1 MKKYRFTVV
10 TPCYNSEKFIKRVF
24 DSLKKQT
31 FKNFEWYVINDAS
44 TDKTSHEI
52 KKFSETVDFPVIFHD
67 LEKNQGVH
75 NNINQAI
82 RDANGEFFIL
92 YGHDD
97 EISKDAL
104 ETFDSLFTKYNSP
117 NIGSIYALAKD
128 QTGKLVGKKYP
139 KDEFISNYWAQ
150 FFDLGNEREKFQC
163 WKTDYL
169 REFYPLPTKKPND
182 QPSSWLWGKFGIK
195 YQSIFINKVLRTYY
209 TNVETSI
216 TATSNRESNP
226 NMTFNYH
233 VTWVNEFQYHIKNK
247 KRRYRGVGACVSHG
261 VLSGKS
267 IWQILTKIEKNTNKL
282 ICLLFYP
289 IAIYYNKRNK

>member
-1 MKKYRFTVV
+1 MKKHRFTVV

-44 TDKTSHEI
+44 TDNTSHLI

-67 LEKNQGVH
+67 LEKNQGLH

-82 RDANGEFFIL
+82 KDANGEFFIL

-97 EISKDAL
+97 EITKDAL
-104 ETFDSLFTKYNSP
+104 ETFDYLLSKYNNP
-117 NIGSIYALAKD
+117 EIGSVYALAKD

-139 KDEFISNYWAQ
+139 KDELVSTYWEQ
-150 FFDLGNEREKFQC
+150 FFDYDNPAEKFQC
-163 WKTDYL
+163 FRTDCL
-169 REFYPLPTKKPND
+169 RSIYPLPTEAPNE
-182 QPSSWLWGKFGIK
+182 QSGGWLWGKFGMK
-195 YQSIFINKVLRTYY
+195 YKSIFVNKILRTYY
-209 TNVETSI
+209 TNVEGQI
-216 TATSNRESNP
+216 TATSNRDTNP
-226 NMTFNYH
+226 EMIFNYH
-233 VTWVNEFQYHIKNK
+233 VTWVNEFQYHVKNK
-247 KRRYRGVGACVSHG
+247 KRRLRGIGACVSHG
-261 VLSGKS
+261 LLAGKS
-267 IWQILTKIEKNTNKL
+267 IIQILSQIHKKRNKL

>member
-1 MKKYRFTVV
+1 MKKHRFTVV

-44 TDKTSHEI
+44 TDNTSHLI

-67 LEKNQGVH
+67 LEKNQGLH

-82 RDANGEFFIL
+82 KDANGEFFIL

-97 EISKDAL
+97 EITKDAL
-104 ETFDSLFTKYNSP
+104 ETFDYLLSKYNNP
-117 NIGSIYALAKD
+117 EIGSVYALAKD

-139 KDEFISNYWAQ
+139 KDEFISNYWSQ
-150 FFDLGNEREKFQC
+150 FFDLGNEAEKFQC

-169 REFYPLPTKKPND
+169 REFYPLPTKKPKD
-182 QPSSWLWGKFGIK
+182 QPSSWLWGKFGMK

-216 TATSNRESNP
+216 TATTNRESNP
-226 NMTFNYH
+226 NKIFNYH

-247 KRRYRGVGACVSHG
+247 KRRYRGVAACVSHG
-261 VLSGKS
+261 ILSGKS
-267 IWQILTKIEKNTNKL
+267 IWQILSKIEKNTNKL